1 MTSLSKP
8 VRDFD
13 ERRERVKQREHGAD
27 QRKERAAFRI
37 QAQARG
43 TATRERVKSPHSP
56 PSPPFPPSPPSPP
69 SHFSPPSPPC
79 PPSLRH
85 GADERQERAAIRIQ
99 AQARGNATRKRVKTL
114 RRQWLDGIGRVQV
127 RWSFCM
133 STLSEFNILLARKLR
148 IMLQQ

>member
-43 TATRERVKSPHSP
+43 TATRERVK
-56 PSPPFPPSPPSPP
+56 
-69 SHFSPPSPPC
+69 
-79 PPSLRH
+79 
-85 GADERQERAAIRIQ
+85 
-99 AQARGNATRKRVKTL
+99 TL